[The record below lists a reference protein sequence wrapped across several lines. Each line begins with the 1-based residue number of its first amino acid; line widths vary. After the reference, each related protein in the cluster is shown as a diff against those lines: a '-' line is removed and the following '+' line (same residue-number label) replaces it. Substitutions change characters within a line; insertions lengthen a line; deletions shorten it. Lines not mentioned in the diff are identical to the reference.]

1 MGRALKSKNIKKQ
14 IDIDGNKKEEFLG
27 GRGKQ
32 HLDALDD
39 QIAILKA
46 NGLDYKSAQDLRDYI
61 ERILDQKS
69 KMQSKLSKEKTI
81 DRFVEAQAHYCGK
94 YKLIAEESQ
103 KLVDTIEKAV
113 KTRSKQNAIS
123 VIKQAVQRHLKAIG
137 QEVDF
142 DE

>member
-94 YKLIAEESQ
+94 YKIIAEASY
-103 KLVDTIEKAV
+103 KLTEEIERALKNKSRLGV
-113 KTRSKQNAIS
+113 VSIS
-123 VIKQAVQRHLKAIG
+123 RGALKKYREAIG